1 MLTCASGTQDRRW
14 VRSDASRGRRPR
26 AGWRA
31 ASRTRHRAQP
41 AQLRAE
47 CADHLKQVAV
57 LDLRLEKLRQPLVR
71 RHARRRRRQ
80 VGMARQPAHPLGAH
94 RRPRQR
100 RPRSP
105 SVRPDHARVHRERAW
120 GVRRQRV
127 HLCHR
132 VVSLGLRLLRLQLCA
147 RQPRLVRGSAP
158 LHLARL
164 LALETEA
171 RAARAREHTITS
183 DAREPARRTRPVELA
198 ARRLLLL
205 LLLLILIRH
214 GRHHGGRIRLG
225 TAAQW
230 QCLLLRSGLHLLGH
244 LRDSRLGHPA
254 RRRHQ
259 AHRRHG
265 RGGAGARGGADVVQ
279 HN

>member
-1 MLTCASGTQDRRW
+1 MPGCIENGPGACVVSACTCA
-14 VRSDASRGRRPR
+14 
-26 AGWRA
+26 
-31 ASRTRHRAQP
+31 
-41 AQLRAE
+41 
-47 CADHLKQVAV
+47 
-57 LDLRLEKLRQPLVR
+57 VR
-71 RHARRRRRQ
+71 RRGVWIR
-80 VGMARQPAHPLGAH
+80 VGMAPKAGGARERQCSLGNAPL
-94 RRPRQR
+94 
-100 RPRSP
+100 SP
-105 SVRPDHARVHRERAW
+105 EPLSTCAIVLCASACACCACSCARACHARYASATQELAGSTPRRDGAGRGVGRRGRA
-120 GVRRQRV
+120 
-127 HLCHR
+127 H
-132 VVSLGLRLLRLQLCA
+132 
-147 RQPRLVRGSAP
+147 QPRLVRGSAP

-205 LLLLILIRH
+205 LLLLILVRH

-230 QCLLLRSGLHLLGH
+230 QGLLLRSGLHLLGH

-265 RGGAGARGGADVVQ
+265 RGGAGAWGGGDVVQ